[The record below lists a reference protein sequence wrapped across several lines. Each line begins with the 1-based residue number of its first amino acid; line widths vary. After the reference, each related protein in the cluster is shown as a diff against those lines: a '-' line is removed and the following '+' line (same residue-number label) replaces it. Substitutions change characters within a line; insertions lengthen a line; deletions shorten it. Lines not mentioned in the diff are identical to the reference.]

1 MKISRKQCERVVR
14 NFKEE
19 KEKTTKAIEKASDDE
34 ARERLQRYS
43 DSLDAA
49 IDKIDMYKD
58 TLYTQ
63 EELNKQAGIEN
74 ECSMYP
80 PDIFYEFKVFKFQNL
95 LHLAADASNY
105 IQTQYNKGVDKVRGT
120 IKKVFKGK
128 EEDVDKSGNAKKKS
142 PINATELKN
151 TIKAVTS
158 HFIETDNGA
167 HLFDVNLATIDI
179 SECKLGDVYELTDVI
194 CEDLENR
201 YKGMKFYTNTSGDYC
216 EIHMMNPIPVTFN
229 EEADADYGY
238 MNESDIETLKEYA
251 SLVRLTLEYVSYSPE
266 TILTDLLES
275 NIGFDEAHAIMELQQ
290 FSGINNSDDVWDR
303 LVDKYYHDEMQ
314 YHTQDQIEE
323 NTLLNDLQYN
333 FNGEE
338 IPFDVQ
344 VEACGLMRDILNEGI
359 LNKDKPKNDK
369 DKKKFIDF
377 KVDVKKNQQNAKP
390 QKKDDG
396 KKFGISVG
404 VNASKDKN
412 DKKENKGGG
421 IDFSGV
427 KVAMQGLKSKVANL
441 GVKEKEVS
449 RDLDVAAAGFM
460 RSIENALTSNRREG
474 IIKGSIIPS
483 FSKCLKT
490 ALGAGAI
497 AVVADPATAIIA
509 LFGAF
514 AGSKYLNNKERML
527 LLDEVEV
534 ELKVVEK
541 EIQMAESDG
550 DMQKYRKL
558 LTYQKKLKKESFK
571 LRYKLSKKMGKDY
584 LTRHDNEDN
593 D

>member
-1 MKISRKQCERVVR
+1 
-14 NFKEE
+14 
-19 KEKTTKAIEKASDDE
+19 
-34 ARERLQRYS
+34 
-43 DSLDAA
+43 
-49 IDKIDMYKD
+49 
-58 TLYTQ
+58 
-63 EELNKQAGIEN
+63 
-74 ECSMYP
+74 
-80 PDIFYEFKVFKFQNL
+80 
-95 LHLAADASNY
+95 
-105 IQTQYNKGVDKVRGT
+105 
-120 IKKVFKGK
+120 
-128 EEDVDKSGNAKKKS
+128 
-142 PINATELKN
+142 
-151 TIKAVTS
+151 
-158 HFIETDNGA
+158 
-167 HLFDVNLATIDI
+167 
-179 SECKLGDVYELTDVI
+179 
-194 CEDLENR
+194 
-201 YKGMKFYTNTSGDYC
+201 
-216 EIHMMNPIPVTFN
+216 
-229 EEADADYGY
+229 
-238 MNESDIETLKEYA
+238 
-251 SLVRLTLEYVSYSPE
+251 
-266 TILTDLLES
+266 
-275 NIGFDEAHAIMELQQ
+275 
-290 FSGINNSDDVWDR
+290 
-303 LVDKYYHDEMQ
+303 MQ